1 MSQALRKLTA
11 AVHKSGTALIF
22 INQLRSKIGVMFG
35 DPTTTTGGNAL
46 KFYSSVR
53 IDVRRVSAIKDGDT
67 ITGNRT
73 KVKIVK
79 SKVSIPFKTVE
90 LDIINPNGFD
100 IVGDV
105 LDCAVEFG
113 VIKKGGA
120 WFTYGEERFQGRD
133 KFKEFLKS
141 DPIFLA
147 KLKEETI
154 VAMKT
159 NKVTPKQQEVLPPL

>member
-1 MSQALRKLTA
+1 
-11 AVHKSGTALIF
+11 
-22 INQLRSKIGVMFG
+22 MFG
-35 DPTTTTGGNAL
+35 NPETTTGGNAL

-53 IDVRRVSAIKDGDT
+53 IDVRRVTSIKDGEN
-67 ITGNRT
+67 IIGNKT

-90 LDIINPNGFD
+90 LDIINPYGFD
-100 IVGDV
+100 IIGDV

-133 KFKEFLKS
+133 RFREFLKS
-141 DPIFLA
+141 DPIFLV
-147 KLKEETI
+147 KLREETMA
-154 VAMKT
+154 AMKT
-159 NKVTPKQQEVLPPL
+159 NRVIPKQQEALPPL